1 MAAALTKTRLPEVD
15 FVEHGEPPIKDLISF
30 GTPTLSS
37 SYPLKQWG
45 GTQPLPLG
53 FKTIRVRP
61 SPERC
66 AIAQNQPARSI
77 GRLIHAIIVAST
89 SATALSRTL

>member
-15 FVEHGEPPIKDLISF
+15 FVEQGEPPINDLISF
-30 GTPTLSS
+30 GPPTLSS

-45 GTQPLPLG
+45 GNQPPPLG

-66 AIAQNQPARSI
+66 AIAQNQPALSNA
-77 GRLIHAIIVAST
+77 RLIHAIRVAST
-89 SATALSRTL
+89 SATSTNLTL